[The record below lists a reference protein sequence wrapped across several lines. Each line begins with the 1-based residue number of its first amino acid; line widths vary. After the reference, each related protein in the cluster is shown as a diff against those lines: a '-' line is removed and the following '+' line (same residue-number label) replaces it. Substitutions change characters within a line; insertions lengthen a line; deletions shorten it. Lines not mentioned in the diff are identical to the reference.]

1 MLVAHM
7 QRHPPIFLLKSGF
20 AKRSLVQYQQ
30 LPEMEVVP
38 RKRRPYSTLEKLEM
52 KKSLVALAALASVS
66 AFAQTT
72 VTLSGNMDVAGASI
86 SGTQT
91 GQKGTSFTTTT
102 GTSSTS
108 VINLIAVEDLGGG
121 TKVTAKYG
129 LDPRSLTNDSYAVTN
144 NAYQTTSYNPQSNT
158 VTGLARDEAFIGIEG
173 GFGSLKLGAP
183 NAIGLDTHSTSS
195 PLGTGIGGGYGIA
208 SGSMYQG
215 VVTTRYSRSARFDSP
230 VMNGLKVSAVYAPGN
245 DEAAVAG
252 TGVANYINR
261 SIPDNRQ
268 VTELGLNYS
277 NGPLNV
283 QYANISTA
291 AQTNPT
297 GWYAVT
303 SNSTGQTTSYG
314 YVATK
319 MSVLA
324 ANYNLGSTTLYYGL
338 NNGGSNAST
347 TSLLQSNGSRVA
359 VKQTLGSIDLI
370 AQYTTIKTTTTANV
384 ATTAKVTGV
393 RGDYNLSKTAAAYVG
408 YENWDTGTTA
418 ATTDTTSGARKI
430 TSIGLRKSF

>member
-1 MLVAHM
+1 
-7 QRHPPIFLLKSGF
+7 
-20 AKRSLVQYQQ
+20 
-30 LPEMEVVP
+30 
-38 RKRRPYSTLEKLEM
+38 LEKLQM
-52 KKSLVALAALASVS
+52 KKTLVALAALASVS

-86 SGTQT
+86 TGTQY

-108 VINLIAVEDLGGG
+108 VINLIAVEDIGGG
-121 TKVTAKYG
+121 TKITAKYG

-144 NAYQTTSYNPQSNT
+144 NAYQTTSYNPQGNT
-158 VTGLARDEAFIGIEG
+158 ATGLARDEAFIGIEG
-173 GFGSLKLGAP
+173 GFGNLKLGAP
-183 NAIGLDTHSTSS
+183 NSIGLDAHSTSS
-195 PLGTGIGGGYGIA
+195 PLGTGIGGGYGIGA
-208 SGSMYQG
+208 GYMYQS

-230 VMNGLKVSAVYAPGN
+230 VMGGLKVSAVYAPGN

-261 SIPDNRQ
+261 AIPNNRT
-268 VTELGLNYS
+268 VTELGLNYA

-283 QYANISTA
+283 QYVNIATA

-319 MSVLA
+319 MNVLA
-324 ANYNLGSTTLYYGL
+324 ANYNLGSTTLYYGY
-338 NNGGSNAST
+338 NNGNSNAST
-347 TSLLQSNGSRVA
+347 TSLIQNVGSRVA
-359 VKQTLGSIDLI
+359 AKQNFGAIDVML
-370 AQYTTIKTTTTANV
+370 QYTSLKSTTTAAV
-384 ATTAKVTGV
+384 STTAKVTGV
-393 RGDYNLSKTAAAYVG
+393 RADYNLSKTAAAYLG
-408 YENWDTGTTA
+408 YENWDTGTA
-418 ATTDTTSGARKI
+418 AASTDTTSGNRKV